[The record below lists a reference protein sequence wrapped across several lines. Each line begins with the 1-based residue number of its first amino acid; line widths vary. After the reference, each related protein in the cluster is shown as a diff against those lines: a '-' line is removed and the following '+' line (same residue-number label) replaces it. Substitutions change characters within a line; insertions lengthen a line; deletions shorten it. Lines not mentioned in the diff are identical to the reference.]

1 MVSLDNQLKLSDFGW
16 SVQINQNQNQNQIHN
31 QTQTQ
36 NSPSEEAKQKRL
48 TICGTLDYLPP
59 EMIESKSHDFSV
71 DIWALG
77 ILCYE
82 LLVETTI

>member
-36 NSPSEEAKQKRL
+36 K
-48 TICGTLDYLPP
+48 LP
-59 EMIESKSHDFSV
+59 IRRSKNRKD
-71 DIWALG
+71 
-77 ILCYE
+77 
-82 LLVETTI
+82 

>member
-36 NSPSEEAKQKRL
+36 KTPHQKKQKQKKINYMWYIRL
-48 TICGTLDYLPP
+48 FTSRND
-59 EMIESKSHDFSV
+59 
-71 DIWALG
+71 
-77 ILCYE
+77 
-82 LLVETTI
+82 

>member
-36 NSPSEEAKQKRL
+36 KLPIRRSKTEKINYMWYIRL
-48 TICGTLDYLPP
+48 FTSRND
-59 EMIESKSHDFSV
+59 
-71 DIWALG
+71 
-77 ILCYE
+77 
-82 LLVETTI
+82 